1 MNFKINFL
9 SFFRGLFLRSASI
22 EFRAKI
28 FASMLL
34 AKKKIEDKDYE
45 LLKTIIEEIYAKNSI
60 RINILIAIIKEY
72 ISMVKNY
79 KSYTLDTILRDID
92 RDLKL
97 QPRYVKKINFE
108 HLRRIISS
116 SNENDAL
123 IQQRIYEFLL
133 SEVEIYSK
141 N

>member
-1 MNFKINFL
+1 
-9 SFFRGLFLRSASI
+9 
-22 EFRAKI
+22 
-28 FASMLL
+28 
-34 AKKKIEDKDYE
+34 
-45 LLKTIIEEIYAKNSI
+45 
-60 RINILIAIIKEY
+60 
-72 ISMVKNY
+72 MVKNY
-79 KSYTLDTILRDID
+79 KSYTLDTILKDID

-116 SNENDAL
+116 SNEDDAL

>member
-1 MNFKINFL
+1 MNFKINYL
-9 SFFRGLFLRSASI
+9 SFFRGLFLRSDSI

-79 KSYTLDTILRDID
+79 KSYTLDTILKDID

-97 QPRYVKKINFE
+97 QSRYVKKINFE

-116 SNENDAL
+116 SNEDDAL